1 MRTISR
7 SMMVLVP
14 VLWMALP
21 AGAADP
27 EGCLICHQYRGLSR
41 LDEGGKEIR
50 LFFVDPKFHSEAAG
64 PHGRIRCTACHQRAE
79 VEVFP
84 HKAVSPVD
92 CTRTCHLMTA
102 RNVETRFGHDRI
114 RGMLETSVHTPEVL
128 ERCNELLG
136 RPVRAGQARCLLCHD
151 EPTFR
156 KPAADWSKRQAPIA
170 RCNVC
175 HDDQLPMDAPFNYW
189 HVHSRSMPARG
200 NLDLVR
206 VCATC
211 HSDARIKE
219 AFKLTD
225 APVSYLASF
234 HGKAALLNNQE
245 AASCLD
251 CHVGEGENVHVM
263 HSHKQAGAPTNAA
276 LVADT
281 CRSPACHRTAG
292 AQISSAA
299 IHLDLSRSRG
309 IEYFIAILF
318 VLMILSTFGP
328 SMVITLLKL
337 FHMTIGRDD
346 PDHHQEAA
354 LAARLMKDPKS
365 RGRLHRFTVH
375 QRVQHWFLVLTF
387 GTLVLTGFPMK
398 LADRAWADWVIR
410 QLGGLTWVRTIH
422 RFTGALLLFGFLY
435 HSAYIVHHM
444 RRVRAGKDRQGWLRI
459 FFNLPMVMKPADMKE
474 MGHLMAWLLFLRK
487 RRPDGGRFTAEE
499 KFEYFGVFWGVM
511 LLGTTGLVMW
521 FNGYA
526 SRFLPGRVLTIF
538 NLVHSFEAFLALL
551 HVGILHMA
559 AVIFSP
565 AVFPISPAMFTGN
578 TPAEELAESH
588 SEMVNAVAAEAGV
601 EGEVAHA

>member
-1 MRTISR
+1 MRIGGWIIL
-7 SMMVLVP
+7 VL
-14 VLWMALP
+14 ACGI
-21 AGAADP
+21 ATAAARAADP
-27 EGCLICHQYRGLSR
+27 EGCLVCHQYRGLSR
-41 LDEGGKEIR
+41 LDEEGKEIR
-50 LFFVDPKFHSEAAG
+50 LFFVDPKFHGEAAG
-64 PHGRIRCTACHQRAE
+64 PHGRIRCTSCHERGQ

-84 HKAVSPVD
+84 HKAVTPVD
-92 CTRTCHLMTA
+92 CTRTCHLTTA

-114 RGMLETSVHTPEVL
+114 GRMLETSVHTKEVL

-136 RPVRAGQARCLLCHD
+136 RPVRPGQATCLLCHD

-156 KPAADWSKRQAPIA
+156 KPAGADWSRRQAPTG
-170 RCNVC
+170 RCDVC
-175 HDDQLPMDAPFNYW
+175 HDGPMRIDTAFNYW
-189 HVHSRSMPARG
+189 HVHARSMPARG

-211 HSDARIKE
+211 HSDPRIKE
-219 AFKLTD
+219 AFGLTD

-263 HSHKQAGAPTNAA
+263 HSHKRADAPTNAA
-276 LVADT
+276 MVADT
-281 CRSPACHRTAG
+281 CRTPACHRAAG
-292 AQISSAA
+292 ARISTAA

-309 IEYFIAILF
+309 IEYFIAVLF

-346 PDHHQEAA
+346 PDHHREAA
-354 LAARLMKDPKS
+354 LARRLMDDPS
-365 RGRLHRFTVH
+365 ARGHLKRFTLH
-375 QRVQHWFLVLTF
+375 QRAQHWFLVATF
-387 GTLVLTGFPMK
+387 ATLVITGFPMK
-398 LADRAWADWVIR
+398 FADRTWADWVIR
-410 QLGGLTWVRTIH
+410 QLGGLTWVRSLH
-422 RFTGALLLFGFLY
+422 RYTGALLLAGFVY
-435 HSAYIVHHM
+435 HSGYIVYHM
-444 RRVRAGKDRQGWLRI
+444 RKVRAGTRQSWPRI
-459 FFNLPMVMKPADMKE
+459 FFNLPMVMKPADLKE

-487 RRPDGGRFTAEE
+487 DRPDGGRFTAEE

-521 FNGYA
+521 FNAWA
-526 SRFLPGRVLTIF
+526 SRYLPGRVLTIF

-565 AVFPISPAMFTGN
+565 AVFPISPAMFTGD
-578 TPAEELAESH
+578 TPAEEMAESH
-588 SEMVNAVAAEAGV
+588 SEMVNELAESRGLKV
-601 EGEVAHA
+601 EVGHG